1 MQHTNASS
9 RLTDVV
15 SNTHAGFINPD
26 PIGQRPPVQSG
37 PRKAQGIIESIIKGF
52 SIGTITVRDIKN
64 DEKNQEVY
72 PGVEWLV
79 LDGGNR
85 IRAIRDFHKGRF
97 PTLDGKVFRELDE
110 VEKQRFEDT
119 LLNFTVYTCDDVQ
132 ATEIF
137 RRLNTVTPVNQIE
150 MIMANDT
157 SKVAK
162 EIRSRVKSYKEYDY
176 NDTHPIFATQT
187 KKDGTLKALEWNTD
201 INPRRKWDEYVGIA
215 FVKTIGKGNVEA
227 SLNAIEEMVE
237 SDTPVITSSISN
249 TVDQFF
255 TDCLETV
262 RSMGARKKLN
272 ADVFSAFQAVW
283 FGIYERNKV
292 FAIKDYR
299 AFAETFFKAH
309 TELTG
314 LTENKYDTEVREFS
328 TGERGGLNKKTEIV
342 KKFARTAIKNF
353 ANPAEQHEVATMYL
367 DAMDL
372 ENTVLYR
379 DERRT
384 INQDQKFELLAKQG
398 FRCAIDNQPLDIDD
412 AIFGHDTAW
421 AHGGQIEDGAIIRKI
436 HNVNMGT
443 TTLDEYRMIL
453 SFRNQ
458 ENTQSPT
465 I

>member
-1 MQHTNASS
+1 MKHTNETRS
-9 RLTDVV
+9 LTSVISD
-15 SNTHAGFINPD
+15 THAGIINPD

-37 PRKAQGIIESIIKGF
+37 NKKAQGIIDSIIKGF
-52 SIGTITVRDIKN
+52 SVGTITVRNIKD
-64 DEKNQEVY
+64 DEKNQQVY
-72 PGVEWLV
+72 NGVDWLV

-85 IRAIRDFHKGRF
+85 IRAMRDFQKGRF
-97 PTLDGKVFRELDE
+97 PTLDGRIFRQLTEE
-110 VEKQRFEDT
+110 EKEAFENT
-119 LLNFTVYTCDDVQ
+119 ELNFTVYECNNVQ

-157 SKVAK
+157 SRIAK

-176 NDTHPIFATQT
+176 NEIHPIFKTQT
-187 KKDGTLKALEWNTD
+187 KNDGSLKALEWNTD

-237 SDTPVITSSISN
+237 NDTPVITSAISD

-255 TDCLETV
+255 TDALKTV

-283 FGIYERNKV
+283 FGLYERNKV

-314 LTENKYDTEVREFS
+314 LTENKYDTEIREFS
-328 TGERGGLNKKTEIV
+328 SGDRNTLKRKKEIV

-353 ANPAEQHEVATMYL
+353 ANPAEQHEVATLYL
-367 DAMDL
+367 DLMDI

-384 INQDQKFELLAKQG
+384 KSQDKKFEDLAKQN
-398 FRCAIDNQPLDIDD
+398 FRCAIDGEPLDIDD

-421 AHGGQIEDGAIIRKI
+421 AKGGQIEGGAIIRKR
-436 HNVNMGT
+436 HNIDMGST
-443 TTLDEYRMIL
+443 TIDEYRMIL
-453 SFRNQ
+453 ELRKNK
-458 ENTQSPT
+458 ENL
-465 I
+465 